1 MGFFIFIVGIVFTY
15 FKNTLNVELFCIT
28 LSRRALRRNLPISVH
43 NDLESAL
50 EKARGKIKEDKI
62 EAGFEEEVSIEP
74 KIKKREKEWR
84 VSWTKSD
91 SDCYQIFEIDK

>member
-1 MGFFIFIVGIVFTY
+1 MSSYFVLLYHGERYEEIF
-15 FKNTLNVELFCIT
+15 
-28 LSRRALRRNLPISVH
+28 PISVH